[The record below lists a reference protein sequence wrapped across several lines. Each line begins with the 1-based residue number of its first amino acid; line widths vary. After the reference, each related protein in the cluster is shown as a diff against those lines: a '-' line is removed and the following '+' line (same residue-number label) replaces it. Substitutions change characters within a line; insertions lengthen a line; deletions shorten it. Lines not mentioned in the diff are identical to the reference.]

1 MNFNA
6 VGEVGLD
13 QEERYDLMEV
23 CMLAGKILLESG
35 AETLRVE
42 DTMERIAKAHNI
54 RHSES
59 FVTTTAII
67 FSIESGEPTKTRIV
81 RVKERTT
88 DLHKVALVNNVSR
101 EITCGDLT
109 IEEAYD
115 KLTEIRDTDYHFPFK
130 IQVLAATISSG
141 CFLIMLGGQWYD
153 FIQASIIGGIGYAM
167 YFYINKVA
175 KAKLFSEFVTAV
187 LVAMLSHLFVYL
199 HLGTE
204 LDKIIIGSVM
214 PLVPGL
220 LITNSVRDLMA
231 GHLLSGISKGT
242 EACLTACAIGAGVGF
257 IGILLY

>member
-1 MNFNA
+1 M
-6 VGEVGLD
+6 E
-13 QEERYDLMEV
+13 QEKRYDLMEV

-42 DTMERIAKAHNI
+42 DTMERIAKAHHI
-54 RHSES
+54 RQVES

-81 RVKERTT
+81 RVKNRST
-88 DLHKVALVNNVSR
+88 DLHKVALVNKVSR
-101 EITCGDLT
+101 EITCGELS

-115 KLTEIRDTDYHFPFK
+115 KLTEIRETDYHFPFN
-130 IQVLAATISSG
+130 IQILAATISSG

-153 FIQASIIGGIGYAM
+153 FFQASIIGGLGYAL
-167 YFYINKVA
+167 YFYIDKVA
-175 KAKLFSEFVTAV
+175 RAKLLSEFATAV
-187 LVAMLSHLFVYL
+187 IVALLSHICVYL

-242 EACLTACAIGAGVGF
+242 EACLTACAIGAGVGI